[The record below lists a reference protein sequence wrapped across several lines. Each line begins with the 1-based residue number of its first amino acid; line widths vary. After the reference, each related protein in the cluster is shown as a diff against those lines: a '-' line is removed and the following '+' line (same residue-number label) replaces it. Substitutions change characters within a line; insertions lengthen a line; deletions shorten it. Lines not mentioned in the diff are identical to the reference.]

1 MCIFIYYCLQS
12 YRELEACVFKV
23 TFHLRCLIVAQVHK
37 GPDDH
42 TDYESLVESDFF
54 LIFFGFMI
62 FARDS
67 CEEFKSVVNY
77 NKGARIISAQVVH
90 AFGESEFPK
99 LSTEKFHGLKLRLE
113 FHLHISGKEV
123 DALFSQLT
131 SNGV

>member
-23 TFHLRCLIVAQVHK
+23 TFHLRCLVVAQVHK
-37 GPDDH
+37 CADDPP
-42 TDYESLVESDFF
+42 DYECLIESDFF

-67 CEEFKSVVNY
+67 CEEFKSVINY

-99 LSTEKFHGLKLRLE
+99 LCAQKFHGLKLRLE
-113 FHLHISGKEV
+113 FHLHISGEEV

-131 SNGV
+131 SDGV